1 MRFHRR
7 FALAVGIS
15 CLALFACSS
24 DDAGEPAAVPSVDA
38 SSEEDAFTPS
48 DDAGTTPDTDG
59 GPDASDDAGSDD
71 AGSDAGDGGI
81 DDVTITDILG
91 TLEGKCGEVRALLTS
106 PSPALVTDHLVF
118 VGGEVY
124 ERAALSSGGQTMYDT
139 PNAGGSSEQSE
150 VVSYE
155 ILHYCEGASLLK
167 TETQIGYDTSK
178 PGGITDILVQIDGKK
193 VGVSVTRSYK
203 PSNQTYTDA
212 MVKDLLEKKLKGVNE
227 SSSRVLPADKWV
239 KQVLHVFTANA
250 DATAAVERVY
260 PTIASDLRAD
270 TIVLLTETKGG
281 GFIYCNPDPPLGS
294 ECP

>member
-1 MRFHRR
+1 M
-7 FALAVGIS
+7 
-15 CLALFACSS
+15 LFACTP
-24 DDAGEPAAVPSVDA
+24 DDAEDPTRSSVDA
-38 SSEEDAFTPS
+38 SSDVDTVTPDA
-48 DDAGTTPDTDG
+48 AGNHPDTDAG
-59 GPDASDDAGSDD
+59 ADDAGSND
-71 AGSDAGDGGI
+71 AGANDAGDGGI

-91 TLEGKCGEVRALLTS
+91 TLDGKCGEVRALLTS

-118 VGGEVY
+118 VDGEVY
-124 ERAALSSGGQTMYDT
+124 ERAALSAGGQTMYDT

-155 ILHYCEGASLLK
+155 VLHYCEGASLLK
-167 TETQIGYDTSK
+167 TETQVTYDTSK
-178 PGGITDILVQIDGKK
+178 PGAITDILVQIDGKK

-203 PSNQTYTDA
+203 PSSQTYTDE

-239 KQVLHVFTANA
+239 KQILHVFTANS

-260 PTIASDLRAD
+260 PTIGSDLRAD